1 MRPYAETTTT
11 PPTHTAYADV
21 VDLRT
26 AFGIAAS
33 DAAASA
39 ELTKAIEVA
48 SRQIDGYCGR
58 GFARL
63 TSRAE
68 FKTAQFLYLAHYPI
82 VSVQSV
88 VDRHGDDLVYAVQ
101 NDAWIELD
109 LYAGSGRAPIVV
121 SYEAGYELPGTA
133 TPNLPAD
140 LAQACIDLARG
151 IYTRRSRNP
160 DISSE
165 SVAGIADV
173 AFTPTSIPLGTRALL
188 DPYRALFV

>member
-1 MRPYAETTTT
+1 M
-11 PPTHTAYADV
+11 
-21 VDLRT
+21 
-26 AFGIAAS
+26 
-33 DAAASA
+33 
-39 ELTKAIEVA
+39 
-48 SRQIDGYCGR
+48 
-58 GFARL
+58 
-63 TSRAE
+63 
-68 FKTAQFLYLAHYPI
+68 
-82 VSVQSV
+82 
-88 VDRHGDDLVYAVQ
+88 YAVQ